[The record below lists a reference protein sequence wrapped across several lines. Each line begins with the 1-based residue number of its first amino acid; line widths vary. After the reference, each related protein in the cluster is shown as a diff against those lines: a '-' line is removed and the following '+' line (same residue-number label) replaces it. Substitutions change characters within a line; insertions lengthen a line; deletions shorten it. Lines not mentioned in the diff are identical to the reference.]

1 MNKDDKIPFYVEI
14 KDSTNKLKKLMAIFY
29 DKDRKKIK
37 TIHFGQKGALDYT
50 THDPKER
57 DERKRLYDIRH
68 KEREDWTDPMTAGT
82 LSKFVLWDKANID
95 DSKKSYMSKFKLK
108 KF

>member
-1 MNKDDKIPFYVEI
+1 MNKNDRSPFYVEI
-14 KDSTNKLKKLMAIFY
+14 KDSTSPLKKLMAIFY
-29 DKDRKKIK
+29 DKDKKKIK
-37 TIHFGQKGALDYT
+37 TVHFGQKGALDYT

-68 KEREDWTDPMTAGT
+68 SKENWTDPMTAGT
-82 LSKFVLWDKANID
+82 LAKFILWDKPNID